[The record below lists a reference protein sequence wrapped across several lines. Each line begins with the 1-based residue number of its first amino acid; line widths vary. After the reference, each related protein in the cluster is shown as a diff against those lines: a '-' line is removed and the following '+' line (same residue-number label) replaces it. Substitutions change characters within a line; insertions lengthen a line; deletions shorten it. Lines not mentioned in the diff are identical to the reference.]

1 MQTVHQNINKN
12 FKLQQYIFGY
22 LIFIFI
28 ISIMIKLN
36 FLNNH
41 NLGFYQLLIYYIVAM
56 PFIQFN
62 IDMINKTNKTILLTK
77 QQLQDKKFVPF
88 NLMIDS
94 YLISLPEDFLV
105 KYHFVKLIITVF
117 SPVIIFFL

>member
-62 IDMINKTNKTILLTK
+62 IDMINKTNITILLTK

>member
-1 MQTVHQNINKN
+1 MQTVHQNINKT

-28 ISIMIKLN
+28 ISIMIKLT

-41 NLGFYQLLIYYIVAM
+41 NLGFYQLLIYYIISM

-62 IDMINKTNKTILLTK
+62 IDMINKTNKTILLTN
-77 QQLQDKKFVPF
+77 QQLQEKKFVPF
-88 NLMIDS
+88 HLMTDS